1 MTFSIDQFRL
11 ENKVAIV
18 TGAGGRGNSIGRAYA
33 LGLAEA
39 GASVVVADI
48 NREGAAAVANE
59 ITAGGGKAI
68 AAGVDITKPE
78 SVATMVEAAV
88 GAFGGVD
95 ILVNNAALMAELGQ
109 LAAANV
115 PLDEWNRIMTV
126 NVTGSLIC
134 AQAVIPE

>member
-33 LGLAEA
+33 QGLAQA

-48 NREGAAAVANE
+48 NAEGAKTVADEIIAAR
-59 ITAGGGKAI
+59 GKAM
-68 AAGVDITKPE
+68 AAGADNTKRQ
-78 SVATMVEAAV
+78 SVAAMIDATTR
-88 GAFGGVD
+88 AFGGID

-109 LAAANV
+109 L
-115 PLDEWNRIMTV
+115 T
-126 NVTGSLIC
+126 
-134 AQAVIPE
+134 